1 MVWASFLLNNEIFRE
16 KMCRL
21 EKKPKDGRIKWI
33 VFKTKE
39 KKRLSFSK
47 ELEKQL
53 FFYLNERIF
62 RKTRKTIVLLPKEQF
77 FGTNLKN
84 LVFLKLKNDLFE
96 QIFERFY

>member
-39 KKRLSFSK
+39 KK
-47 ELEKQL
+47 
-53 FFYLNERIF
+53 
-62 RKTRKTIVLLPKEQF
+62 KTKF
-77 FGTNLKN
+77 
-84 LVFLKLKNDLFE
+84 
-96 QIFERFY
+96 FERT